1 MELHNNLLNL
11 NSIGQSILNQLAELD
26 IYFNIR
32 LWVKRILLNI
42 SKSILKR
49 WSGRL
54 APRPFSGNTFP
65 REEMIPLSKT
75 SYFLGNF
82 LIKTKIAT
90 FKMANLF

>member
-1 MELHNNLLNL
+1 MATSNTHNSQKKKATSRIRNLFQHKAL
-11 NSIGQSILNQLAELD
+11 SKKD
-26 IYFNIR
+26 
-32 LWVKRILLNI
+32 LLNI
-42 SKSILKR
+42 SMSILKR

-65 REEMIPLSKT
+65 REEMILWSNT